1 MTASYP
7 RLARVERSNQMNQP
21 AQPQKGPWIAD
32 LEPSDHFVGFYLARD
47 ARLRSFRDP
56 GRGQYLRMSLI
67 DRTGS
72 IEARVWEN
80 AEEVETLLREPTV
93 VKVEGEVELFQDRR
107 QARVLQL
114 RPAKEDEYERV
125 DLLASTNRDPGTMM
139 QIIDD
144 AIKSIDD
151 QAIKR
156 LLLHFFGDATFRQA
170 FSSAPAARRIHHAYL
185 GGLLEHTYEI
195 LTLSTALMEL
205 YPDIDRDLL
214 IAGILLHDVGKL
226 REFQWELDF
235 EYTDEGR
242 LLGHVVPGAEMAASA
257 VRQIEGFPTEIAIQ
271 IQHLILSHHG
281 RYEWGSPRRPK
292 TLEAIA
298 LHHLENLDGQVNR
311 FLCLMNAARV
321 DGRAWT
327 TYDYM
332 LGRSLYTGLDVDLA
346 IEERG
351 MTE

>member
-1 MTASYP
+1 
-7 RLARVERSNQMNQP
+7 MNQP
-21 AQPQKGPWIAD
+21 AHPQKGPWIAD
-32 LEPSDHFVGFYLARD
+32 LEPGDLFIGFYLARD
-47 ARLRSFRDP
+47 AHLRSFRDP
-56 GRGQYLRMSLI
+56 DRGQYLRMSLM

-80 AEEVETLLREPTV
+80 AEEIETLLRKPVV

-107 QARVLQL
+107 QARVLRL
-114 RPAKEDEYERV
+114 RQAREDEHDRV
-125 DLLASTNRDPGTMM
+125 DLLASTDRDPETMM
-139 QIIDD
+139 QTIDE
-144 AIKSIDD
+144 AIESIND

-156 LLLHFFGDATFRQA
+156 LLLHFFGPAPFREA

-195 LTLSTALMEL
+195 LTLSTALMDL

-226 REFQWELDF
+226 REFEWKLDF

-242 LLGHVVPGAEMAASA
+242 LLGHVVPGAEMIASA
-257 VRQIEGFPTEIAIQ
+257 MKQIDGFPDEIAIQ

-311 FLCLMNAARV
+311 FLSLMKIARME
-321 DGRAWT
+321 GREWT
-327 TYDYM
+327 KYDYM
-332 LGRSLYTGLDVDLA
+332 LGRSLYAGVDADIA
-346 IEERG
+346 IEEHG